1 MLKNQCSFYKAI
13 FDKKAFY
20 VKKLTF
26 LLKTKKQLIIEAVF

>member
-1 MLKNQCSFYKAI
+1 MLKNHGYFKEAI

-26 LLKTKKQLIIEAVF
+26 LLKTKK

>member
-1 MLKNQCSFYKAI
+1 MLKNHGCFKEAI

-26 LLKTKKQLIIEAVF
+26 LLKTKK